1 MPRRAMIIAGEVS
14 GDIYG
19 GLLAADMLKIDPGIE
34 LSGVG
39 SEKMEEAGVSLFL
52 DSNQLSVMGFWEAI
66 TQLRK
71 LRGILHSLQDR
82 IKRERPDLLILID
95 YPGMNLR
102 LAKFAHGIG
111 IRVMY
116 YVSPQIW
123 AWGRNR
129 VKAVRDNVD
138 KMVVILPFETELYQ
152 AEGVDVSYVGHP
164 LIDIVGPEIDRDTLR
179 SNLGLEP
186 GRKLVTL
193 LPGSR
198 SQEIRNHTRPLVET
212 ARLLRE
218 RFPSTDFVLVTL
230 PPFVDL
236 VRAEAAAVG
245 GESFPIA
252 SEHRYAILKYSDLA
266 LTCSGTATLEAALLE
281 TPMIVIYKLAFFS
294 WALGKL
300 IVKVPHVSL
309 TNLVAGKRL
318 VPEFLQGAVDPVALA
333 REAGS
338 LLQDDTRREH
348 IVEELK
354 RIRAKLGGGGASERA
369 ARLALSLMS
378 G

>member
-1 MPRRAMIIAGEVS
+1 MPRRAMIVTGEVS

-52 DSNQLSVMGFWEAI
+52 DSNELSVMGFWEAI

-82 IKRERPDLLILID
+82 IKLERPDLLILID

-111 IRVMY
+111 IKVMY

-129 VKAVRDNVD
+129 VKSVRDNVD
-138 KMVVILPFETELYQ
+138 KMVVILPFETEIYK

-164 LIDIVGPEIDRDTLR
+164 LIDIVAPELDRDALR
-179 SNLGLEP
+179 SSLGLEP
-186 GRKLVTL
+186 GRRLVTL

-212 ARLLRE
+212 ARLLGE

-230 PPFVDL
+230 PAFVDL

-245 GESFPIA
+245 GESFRIA
-252 SEHRYAILKYSDLA
+252 SEHRYASLKYSDLA

-309 TNLVAGKRL
+309 TNLVAGERL

-333 REAGS
+333 DEAGNM
-338 LLQDDTRREH
+338 LQDDTRREH

-354 RIRAKLGGGGASERA
+354 RIRTKLGGGGASERA

>member
-1 MPRRAMIIAGEVS
+1 MIVTGEVS

-19 GLLAADMLKIDPGIE
+19 GLLAADMRKLDPGIE

-39 SEKMEEAGVSLFL
+39 SDKMEEAGVSLFL
-52 DSNQLSVMGFWEAI
+52 DSNEIAVVGFWEAI
-66 TQLRK
+66 ARLPK
-71 LRGILHSLQDR
+71 LRRILHSLQDR
-82 IKRERPDLLILID
+82 IRRERPDLLILID

-102 LAKFAHGIG
+102 LARFAHSIG
-111 IRVMY
+111 IKVMY

-129 VKAVRDNVD
+129 VRAIRDNVD
-138 KMVVILPFETELYQ
+138 KMVVILPFETGIYQ

-164 LIDIVGPEIDRDTLR
+164 LIDIVGPEVDQDTFR
-179 SNLGLEP
+179 SGLGLEP
-186 GRKLVTL
+186 GRRLVAL

-198 SQEIRNHTRPLVET
+198 SQEIKNHTRPLVQT
-212 ARLLRE
+212 ARLLE
-218 RFPSTDFVLVTL
+218 KSFPSTDFLLVTL
-230 PPFVDL
+230 PAFVDL
-236 VRAEAAAVG
+236 VRSEAAAVG
-245 GESFPIA
+245 GGYFRIA
-252 SEHRYAILKYSDLA
+252 SEYRYAGLKYSDLA
-266 LTCSGTATLEAALLE
+266 LACSGTATLEAALLE

-309 TNLVAGKRL
+309 TNLVAGERL
-318 VPEFLQGAVDPVALA
+318 VPEFLQGAVDPVSLA
-333 REAGS
+333 EEAGRI
-338 LLQDDTRREH
+338 LRDDARREH

-354 RIRAKLGGGGASERA
+354 RIRVKLGGGGASERA
-369 ARLALSLMS
+369 ARVALSLIN

>member
-1 MPRRAMIIAGEVS
+1 MPRRAMIVTGEVS

-19 GLLAADMLKIDPGIE
+19 GLLAADMLRLDAGIE
-34 LSGVG
+34 LNGVG

-52 DSNQLSVMGFWEAI
+52 DSNHLSVMGFWEAI
-66 TQLRK
+66 ARLRT

-102 LAKFAHGIG
+102 LAKFAHSIG
-111 IRVMY
+111 IKVMY

-138 KMVVILPFETELYQ
+138 KMVVILPFETGIYE
-152 AEGVDVSYVGHP
+152 AEGVDVAYVGHP
-164 LIDIVGPEIDRDTLR
+164 LIDVVGPEVDRGTFR
-179 SNLGLEP
+179 SGLGLEP

-198 SQEIRNHTRPLVET
+198 SQEIRNHTKPLVET
-212 ARLLRE
+212 AALLGG

-230 PPFVDL
+230 PAFVDQ
-236 VRAEAAAVG
+236 VRAEAAAAG
-245 GESFPIA
+245 GGSLPVT
-252 SEHRYAILKYSDLA
+252 SKCRYASLKYSDLA
-266 LTCSGTATLEAALLE
+266 LTCSGTVTLEAALLE
-281 TPMIVIYKLAFFS
+281 TPMIVIYKLAFLS

-309 TNLVAGKRL
+309 TNLVAGERL
-318 VPEFLQGAVDPVALA
+318 VPEFLQGAVNPASLA
-333 REAGS
+333 EEAGS
-338 LLQDDTRREH
+338 ILQDDSRRGR
-348 IVEELK
+348 IVEGLK
-354 RIRAKLGGGGASERA
+354 GIRAKLGGGGASERA
-369 ARLALSLMS
+369 ARLALSMMS

>member
-1 MPRRAMIIAGEVS
+1 MIVTGEVS

-19 GLLAADMLKIDPGIE
+19 GLLAADMLRLDPGIE

-52 DSNQLSVMGFWEAI
+52 DSNDLSVMGFWEAI
-66 TQLRK
+66 ARLRR
-71 LRGILHSLQDR
+71 LRGILHSLQER
-82 IKRERPDLLILID
+82 ISRERPDLLILID

-102 LAKFAHGIG
+102 LAKFAHRIG
-111 IRVMY
+111 IKVMY
-116 YVSPQIW
+116 YVSPQVW

-138 KMVVILPFETELYQ
+138 KMVVILPFETDIYE

-164 LIDIVGPEIDRDTLR
+164 LIDVVAPEVDRDAFR
-179 SNLGLEP
+179 SGLGLEP
-186 GRKLVTL
+186 GRRLVTL

-198 SQEIRNHTRPLVET
+198 SQEIRNLTRPLVET
-212 ARLLRE
+212 AGLLGE

-230 PPFVDL
+230 PPFVDM

-245 GESFPIA
+245 GGDLRIT
-252 SEHRYAILKYSDLA
+252 SEHRYASLKYSDLA

-309 TNLVAGKRL
+309 TNLVAGERL
-318 VPEFLQGAVDPVALA
+318 VPEFLQGAVNPVDLA
-333 REAGS
+333 EEAGAI
-338 LLQDDTRREH
+338 LEDDARRKH
-348 IVEELK
+348 IVEGLR
-354 RIRAKLGGGGASERA
+354 RIRVELGGGGASERA
-369 ARLALSLMS
+369 ARLALTLMT

>member
-1 MPRRAMIIAGEVS
+1 MSRRAMIVTGEVS

-129 VKAVRDNVD
+129 VKAVRDHVD

-218 RFPSTDFVLVTL
+218 RLPSTDFVLVTL
-230 PPFVDL
+230 PAFVDL

>member
-1 MPRRAMIIAGEVS
+1 MIVTGEVS

-19 GLLAADMLKIDPGIE
+19 GMLAAEMRKLDPGIE
-34 LSGVG
+34 LNGVG

-52 DSNQLSVMGFWEAI
+52 DSNQISVMGFWEAVAR
-66 TQLRK
+66 LRK
-71 LRGILHSLQDR
+71 LRGILHSLKDR

-102 LAKFAHGIG
+102 LARFAHSIG
-111 IRVMY
+111 IKVMY

-129 VKAVRDNVD
+129 VKAIRDNVD
-138 KMVVILPFETELYQ
+138 KMVVILPFETEIYE

-164 LIDIVGPEIDRDTLR
+164 LIDIVNPEVDLDTFR
-179 SNLGLEP
+179 SGLGLEP
-186 GRKLVTL
+186 GRRLVSL

-198 SQEIRNHTRPLVET
+198 SQEIKNHTGPLVET
-212 ARLLRE
+212 ARLLE
-218 RFPSTDFVLVTL
+218 KRFPSTDFVLVTL
-230 PPFVDL
+230 PAFVDL
-236 VRAEAAAVG
+236 LRAEAEAAG
-245 GESFPIA
+245 GAHLRIA
-252 SEHRYAILKYSDLA
+252 TGHRYASLKYSDLA

-309 TNLVAGKRL
+309 TNLVAGERL
-318 VPEFLQGAVDPVALA
+318 VPEFLQGAVNPVSLA
-333 REAGS
+333 EEAGNI
-338 LLQDDTRREH
+338 LEDDARRRH
-348 IVEELK
+348 MVEELR
-354 RIRAKLGGGGASERA
+354 RIRVKLGGGGASERA
-369 ARLALSLMS
+369 ARLALTLISA
-378 G
+378 

>member
-1 MPRRAMIIAGEVS
+1 MIVTGEVS

-19 GLLAADMLKIDPGIE
+19 GLLAADMLRLAPGLE

-52 DSNQLSVMGFWEAI
+52 DSSHLSVVGFWEAV
-66 TQLRK
+66 TRLRK
-71 LRGILHSLQDR
+71 LRGILHSLKDR
-82 IKRERPDLLILID
+82 IRRERPDLLILID

-102 LAKFAHGIG
+102 LARFAHSIG
-111 IRVMY
+111 IKVMY

-129 VKAVRDNVD
+129 VKAIRDNVD
-138 KMVVILPFETELYQ
+138 KMVVILPFETGIYD
-152 AEGVDVSYVGHP
+152 AEGVDVEYVGHP
-164 LIDIVGPEIDRDTLR
+164 LIDIVTPEVDRDTFR
-179 SNLGLEP
+179 SGLGLEP
-186 GRKLVTL
+186 GRRLVTL

-198 SQEIRNHTRPLVET
+198 SQEIKNHTKPLVE
-212 ARLLRE
+212 AAVRLGE

-230 PPFVDL
+230 PALVDQ
-236 VRAEAAAVG
+236 VRAEAAAAG
-245 GESFPIA
+245 GGSLPITSA
-252 SEHRYAILKYSDLA
+252 HRYASLKYSDLA
-266 LTCSGTATLEAALLE
+266 LTASGTVTLEAALLE

-300 IVKVPHVSL
+300 IVNVPHFSL
-309 TNLVAGKRL
+309 TNLVAGERL
-318 VPEFLQGAVDPVALA
+318 VPEFLQGAVNPASLA

-338 LLQDDTRREH
+338 ILEDDDRRAR
-348 IVEELK
+348 IVEGLK
-354 RIRAKLGGGGASERA
+354 QIRVKLGGGGASERA
-369 ARLALSLMS
+369 ARLALSMMS

>member
-1 MPRRAMIIAGEVS
+1 MPRRAMIVTGEVS

-19 GLLAADMLKIDPGIE
+19 GLLAAEMLKIDPGLE

-39 SEKMEEAGVSLFL
+39 SQRMEEAGVSLFL
-52 DSNQLSVMGFWEAI
+52 DSNEISVMGFWEAI
-66 TQLRK
+66 RRLRELRK
-71 LRGILHSLQDR
+71 MLHSLQDR

-102 LAKFAHGIG
+102 LAKFAHRMG

-129 VKAVRDNVD
+129 VKAIRDNVD
-138 KMVVILPFETELYQ
+138 KMAVILPFETDIY
-152 AEGVDVSYVGHP
+152 ASEGVDVSYVGHP
-164 LIDIVGPEIDRDTLR
+164 LIDIVRPEIDRDTFR
-179 SNLGLEP
+179 RTMGLEA
-186 GRKLVTL
+186 GRRLVTL

-198 SQEIRNHTRPLVET
+198 PQEIANLTRPLVET
-212 ARLLRE
+212 ARLLRD

-230 PPFVDL
+230 PPFVEM
-236 VRAEAAAVG
+236 VRREAAQVG
-245 GESFPIA
+245 GEFVRIA
-252 SEHRYAILKYSDLA
+252 SEHRYASVKYSDLA

-294 WALGKL
+294 WALVRL
-300 IVKVPHVSL
+300 IVKVPYVSL
-309 TNLVAGKRL
+309 TNLVAGERL
-318 VPEFLQGAVDPVALA
+318 VPEFLQGAVNPVTLA
-333 REAGS
+333 EEAGNM
-338 LLQDDTRREH
+338 LQDDARREH
-348 IVEELK
+348 IVEGL
-354 RIRAKLGGGGASERA
+354 RGIRAKLGGGGASERA

>member
-1 MPRRAMIIAGEVS
+1 MSRRAMIVTGEVS

-129 VKAVRDNVD
+129 VKAVRDHVD

-338 LLQDDTRREH
+338 LLQDDTRREQ